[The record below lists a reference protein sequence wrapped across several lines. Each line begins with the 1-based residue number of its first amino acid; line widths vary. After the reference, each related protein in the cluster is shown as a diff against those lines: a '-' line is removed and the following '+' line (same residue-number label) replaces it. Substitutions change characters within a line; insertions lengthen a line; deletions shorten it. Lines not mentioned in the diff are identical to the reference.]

1 MAETEV
7 VQNLTEAVENA
18 TEAITGKKVP
28 STPEGMLVAYGSLVI
43 MAMLPIF
50 FGSMRSVSHQKHQK
64 VRNIIYESYRNATR
78 SASFVVCIQSHL
90 CTFTLLIIINDV

>member
-1 MAETEV
+1 MADADV
-7 VQNLTEAVENA
+7 VKNLTEAIENA
-18 TEAITGKKVP
+18 TETITGKKVP

-64 VRNIIYESYRNATR
+64 VCHKLRKS
-78 SASFVVCIQSHL
+78 
-90 CTFTLLIIINDV
+90 

>member
-1 MAETEV
+1 MAETDV

-18 TEAITGKKVP
+18 TETITGKKIP

-64 VRNIIYESYRNATR
+64 VSYRSLNHGIKQHDLVVVVYPII
-78 SASFVVCIQSHL
+78 FVYVYTVDYYQ
-90 CTFTLLIIINDV
+90 

>member
-1 MAETEV
+1 MAEADV

-18 TEAITGKKVP
+18 TETITGKKVP

-64 VRNIIYESYRNATR
+64 VKPNFCMTFTNQTR
-78 SASFVVCIQSHL
+78 SVKSCCRSNHICVRLHC
-90 CTFTLLIIINDV
+90 

>member
-1 MAETEV
+1 MAEADI

-18 TEAITGKKVP
+18 TETITGKKVP
-28 STPEGMLVAYGSLVI
+28 STPEGMLVAYSSLVI

-64 VRNIIYESYRNATR
+64 VSHKMCES
-78 SASFVVCIQSHL
+78 
-90 CTFTLLIIINDV
+90 

>member
-1 MAETEV
+1 MAEADI

-18 TEAITGKKVP
+18 TETITGKKVP

-64 VRNIIYESYRNATR
+64 VNHKFCKLLRNQTR
-78 SASFVVCIQSHL
+78 SVKLLSVQSHL
-90 CTFTLLIIINDV
+90 CTFTLLIFISDV

>member
-1 MAETEV
+1 MADADV

-28 STPEGMLVAYGSLVI
+28 STPEGMLVAYSSLVV

-64 VRNIIYESYRNATR
+64 VNSKFSKSYRNEVR
-78 SASFVVCIQSHL
+78 SVNIVVVGPITFVYVYTVDYYQ
-90 CTFTLLIIINDV
+90 